1 MNPQRIIVFLPCHSL
16 GDFPTWLDDR
26 EADDLLAAWTAA
38 WHPQLI
44 ATAGRRPDWASAD
57 FTPSDLTGAV
67 GIVPETVEERFA
79 AHVDASALDAAE
91 WVRGI
96 SGREAL
102 VAAAAAA
109 AGAEAAAAAE
119 PLAAD
124 FHALGLAWLLAD
136 LLARRMRSEMDLES
150 TGFDDAVVEAARL
163 AVAGDLD
170 GARSQLREC
179 FGALEASRGH
189 YYPVDVWL
197 LDTVLLAPSTLG
209 PALEQELDSP
219 VPSGI
224 VATGDVVESL
234 AATNPAA
241 VARLRE
247 RLEQGSLSMV
257 GGRHTARPLDLCI
270 PTEIEA
276 DLDRGR
282 RAWEEHLGVA
292 PTVFGQITGGMVP
305 ILPRLLSDRGYN
317 GCLWTLFDGTPLPDA
332 GASRILWEGSEGG
345 TIDAVARPPLDAR
358 HAQTYL
364 TLAEQIGTAMDH
376 DHTVVV
382 QFAHYPG
389 TACRWHDDLRRIAS
403 WSKVCGEFVTP
414 DELFR
419 RTAATGI
426 PVSFPADAYP
436 VTLPVDNAPVRG
448 QVAAELTHAI
458 GEATAVAPHDAE
470 SKVERAGPAA
480 GEAAATPAA
489 RKPGWLAGLAGG
501 LFQRR
506 SADAALVLENDLLR
520 VKVQRSSGGLI
531 SMRLLG
537 DSGNRLSQRLALRTT
552 RPAPAVG
559 QPWEDIHERAE
570 HSGMIADTVDRVG
583 DSIESRGRLTGPEGD
598 VGSFLQRVSLVDG
611 LPLALLEMEVRL
623 AAPLSGP
630 PLESYAACRF
640 AWHENE
646 MPDILRSLN
655 MEPIVTERWRFT
667 APHVIEIRSSASRV
681 ERPATQIL
689 TLGLPWHV
697 RSGEHMLDTILPADD
712 AEPVITRLAVG
723 AGLDRP
729 GDVAVDLMARFM

>member
-1 MNPQRIIVFLPCHSL
+1 MNPQRVIVFLPCHSL
-16 GDFPTWLDDR
+16 GDFPTWLDES
-26 EADDLLAAWTAA
+26 EADDLLTAWTAA

-44 ATAGRRPDWASAD
+44 AAAGRRPEWASAD
-57 FTPSDLTGAV
+57 FTPPDLTGAI
-67 GIVPETVEERFA
+67 GIVPESVEERFA
-79 AHVDASALDAAE
+79 AHVDASALDGAE

-96 SGREAL
+96 SGREAIVATA
-102 VAAAAAA
+102 VAAA
-109 AGAEAAAAAE
+109 GVTPSAAAE

-124 FHALGLAWLLAD
+124 FHALGLAWLVAD

-150 TGFDDAVVEAARL
+150 SGFDDAVVEAAR
-163 AVAGDLD
+163 AVVAGDLD
-170 GARSQLREC
+170 RGRSWLGEC

-197 LDTVLLAPSTLG
+197 LDTVLLAGSTLG

-219 VPSGI
+219 VPLGI
-224 VATGDVVESL
+224 VAAGNVVESL
-234 AATNPAA
+234 ATANPAA
-241 VARLRE
+241 VARIRA
-247 RLEQGSLSMV
+247 RLEQRSLSAV
-257 GGRHTARPLDLCI
+257 GGRHTLRPLDLCI
-270 PTEIEA
+270 PAEIEA
-276 DLDRGR
+276 DLDLGR
-282 RAWEEHLGVA
+282 RVWETHLGAA
-292 PTVFGQITGGMVP
+292 PTVFGQITGGMAP
-305 ILPRLLSDRGYN
+305 ILPRLLSDRGYA

-332 GASRILWEGSEGG
+332 GGSRIVWEGSEGG
-345 TIDAVARPPLDAR
+345 MIDAVTRPPLDAR
-358 HAQTYL
+358 RAQTYL
-364 TLAEQIGTAMDH
+364 ALAEQIGNAMDH

-419 RTAATGI
+419 RTAAAGA
-426 PVSFPADAYP
+426 PVAFPADVYP
-436 VTLPVDNAPVRG
+436 VTLPVDAGSIRAH
-448 QVAAELTHAI
+448 VA
-458 GEATAVAPHDAE
+458 GEVVHATAQALAVVTAQRQEGQPAM
-470 SKVERAGPAA
+470 RATSG
-480 GEAAATPAA
+480 AAARPVAQ
-489 RKPGWLAGLAGG
+489 KPGWLAGLAGG
-501 LFQRR
+501 FFSGR
-506 SADAALVLENDLLR
+506 SADAAFVLENGRVR
-520 VKVQRSSGGLI
+520 VKVHRGSGGLV
-531 SMRLLG
+531 SMRLPG

-559 QPWEDIHERAE
+559 QPWEDVHERAE

-583 DSIESRGRLTGPEGD
+583 DTIESRGRLTGLAGD
-598 VGSFLQRVSLVDG
+598 VGSFLQRVALADG
-611 LPLALLEMEVRL
+611 LPLAILEMEVRL
-623 AAPLSGP
+623 AAPLIGP

-655 MEPIVTERWRFT
+655 LETIVTERWRFT

-712 AEPVITRLAVG
+712 ADPVITRIAVG

-729 GDVAVDLMARFM
+729 GDVAIELLARFV